1 VSTPPAVLMVELIMS
16 IDRMITSAQNAGSR
30 PPEWLASDDEQWAPP
45 VVLGHISQVDEL
57 VWLPRIQ
64 LMCQA
69 QATGDPPPQFVWWEP
84 DPAETVAKFG
94 RQSLEDVAALAMSHR
109 TTLLSAVKDLT
120 PTQWQSQAK
129 HDAFGEIDVSELLI
143 QVLTHDEEHRAS
155 LVKARSGLRWLGRGN
170 LDL

>member
-1 VSTPPAVLMVELIMS
+1 MVELIMS

-30 PPEWLASDDEQWAPP
+30 PPEWLAGEDEQWAPP

-69 QATGDPPPQFVWWEP
+69 QAAGDPPPQFVWWEP

-94 RQSLEDVAALAMSHR
+94 RQSLDDVAALAMSHR

-129 HDAFGEIDVSELLI
+129 HDAFGEIDVSALLI
-143 QVLTHDEEHRAS
+143 QVLTHDEEHRAG
-155 LVKARSGLRWLGRGN
+155 LV
-170 LDL
+170 

>member
-16 IDRMITSAQNAGSR
+16 IDRMITSAQNAALR
-30 PPEWLASDDEQWAPP
+30 PPEWLADTDDQWAPP

-69 QATGDPPPQFVWWEP
+69 QAAGDPIPEFVWWEP
-84 DPAETVAKFG
+84 NPAETIANFG
-94 RQSLEDVAALAMSHR
+94 GQSLQDVSAIAMSNR
-109 TTLLSAVKDLT
+109 TMLLSAVKDLT
-120 PTQWQSQAK
+120 PTQWQAKAK
-129 HDAFGEIDVSELLI
+129 HDAFGEIDVSALLI

-155 LVKARSGLRWLGRGN
+155 LV
-170 LDL
+170 

>member
-1 VSTPPAVLMVELIMS
+1 MSTPPAVLMVELIMS

-30 PPEWLASDDEQWAPP
+30 PPEWLASEDEQWAPP

-69 QATGDPPPQFVWWEP
+69 QAAGDPPPQFVWWEP
-84 DPAETVAKFG
+84 DPAETVARFG

-120 PTQWQSQAK
+120 PTQWQAQAK

-143 QVLTHDEEHRAS
+143 QVLTHDEEHRAG
-155 LVKARSGLRWLGRGN
+155 LV
-170 LDL
+170 

>member
-1 VSTPPAVLMVELIMS
+1 MSTPPAVLMVELIMS
-16 IDRMITSAQNAGSR
+16 IDRMITSARNAGLR
-30 PPEWLASDDEQWAPP
+30 PPEWLANTDEQWAPP

-69 QATGDPPPQFVWWEP
+69 QAAGDPVPQFVWWEP
-84 DPAETVAKFG
+84 NPAETVAKFG
-94 RQSLEDVAALAMSHR
+94 SQSLEDVAALAMSHR

-120 PTQWQSQAK
+120 PTQWQAQAR
-129 HDAFGEIDVSELLI
+129 HDAFGEIDVSALLI

-155 LVKARSGLRWLGRGN
+155 LV
-170 LDL
+170 

>member
-1 VSTPPAVLMVELIMS
+1 MSTPPAVLMVELIMS

-155 LVKARSGLRWLGRGN
+155 LV
-170 LDL
+170 

>member
-1 VSTPPAVLMVELIMS
+1 MVELIMS

-94 RQSLEDVAALAMSHR
+94 RQSLDDVAALAMSHR

-155 LVKARSGLRWLGRGN
+155 LV
-170 LDL
+170 

>member
-1 VSTPPAVLMVELIMS
+1 MTTPPAVLMVELIMS
-16 IDRMITSAQNAGSR
+16 IDRMITSAQNAGLR
-30 PPEWLASDDEQWAPP
+30 PSEWSADTEDQWEPP

-69 QATGDPPPQFVWWEP
+69 QAAGDPPPQFVWWEP
-84 DPAETVAKFG
+84 DPVETIAKFG
-94 RQSLEDVAALAMSHR
+94 SQSLQDVAALAMSHR

-120 PTQWQSQAK
+120 PTQWQAKAK
-129 HDAFGEIDVSELLI
+129 HDAFGEIDVSALLI

-155 LVKARSGLRWLGRGN
+155 LV
-170 LDL
+170 